1 MEFDLSV
8 DSEATGT
15 DPSFPGMSDEQFN
28 LDGADRPAHD
38 ETASAIDAAFNFEAP
53 APPSAPPAAQP
64 WPPQPAANHSEDI
77 SAEELQGRADE
88 LMAEALEHY
97 EAGQRAEALIVLDR
111 LAILDEGNQAAKTFA
126 NHIRAELEAQSAAQG
141 HEIPAQPFLAA
152 APAAAIDSPEIAE
165 DLLADPVVEPTQ
177 EPASAAQ
184 IGNGMVDFEGEGGES
199 LGLGAPQ
206 LVDPDAE
213 PVVEEIDGISTGAAG
228 EEFDLDESDPA
239 EEPALET
246 AAKPKLSMNK
256 WLMVAG
262 IVLLAMGGGYVALQF
277 LGGSGGDSE
286 AETTALAAPPPILD
300 VEAIVGGS
308 ADPVPT
314 EPADPGPSPAAA
326 AATVPPGYLDEV
338 LDRADAAYEDG
349 DYAAAVL
356 AYDEAL
362 KLDPQNEVAR
372 RRLEAAGEFYRE
384 QKEQLEQRGM
394 ATQAFNDGDYRNAL
408 RILYRIS
415 PLDEAEA
422 ERFERFKFN
431 GWYNMGLRA
440 LKSGDCRLARSNLR
454 EAQQVDPTDKDLQWA
469 LELSGSCF
477 EGQTEAYFDA
487 ARSLQSRAIDD

>member
-8 DSEATGT
+8 DSETTGT
-15 DPSFPGMSDEQFN
+15 DPSFPGMSDEEFN
-28 LDGADRPAHD
+28 LDGADRPAND

-53 APPSAPPAAQP
+53 APPSAPPAEQP
-64 WPPQPAANHSEDI
+64 GPPQPAANQPETI

-97 EAGQRAEALIVLDR
+97 EAGERAEALIVLDR
-111 LAILDEGNQAAKTFA
+111 LAILDAGNQAAKTFA
-126 NHIRAELEAQSAAQG
+126 NHIRSELEAQSAAQG
-141 HEIPAQPFLAA
+141 REVPAQPLAA

-177 EPASAAQ
+177 QPASAAQ
-184 IGNGMVDFEGEGGES
+184 IADGMVDFEGEGGES

-206 LVDPDAE
+206 LVEPDDEA
-213 PVVEEIDGISTGAAG
+213 VVEEIDGISTGAAE
-228 EEFDLDESDPA
+228 EEFDLVESDPA
-239 EEPALET
+239 EEPALDT

-256 WLMVAG
+256 WLMIAG

-286 AETTALAAPPPILD
+286 AEDTALAAPPPILD

-308 ADPVPT
+308 TDPVPT
-314 EPADPGPSPAAA
+314 EPADPDPSPAAA
-326 AATVPPGYLDEV
+326 AASVPAGYLDEV

-356 AYDEAL
+356 AYNEAL

-372 RRLEAAGEFYRE
+372 RRLDAAGEFYRE
-384 QKEQLEQRGM
+384 QKEELEQRGM
-394 ATQAFNDGDYRNAL
+394 AIQAFNDGDYRNAL

-415 PLDEAEA
+415 PFDEAEA

-454 EAQQVDPTDKDLQWA
+454 EAQQVDPTDRDLQWA
-469 LELSGSCF
+469 LELSGTCF
-477 EGQTEAYFDA
+477 EAQTEAYFDA
-487 ARSLQSRAIDD
+487 ARSLHPRAIND